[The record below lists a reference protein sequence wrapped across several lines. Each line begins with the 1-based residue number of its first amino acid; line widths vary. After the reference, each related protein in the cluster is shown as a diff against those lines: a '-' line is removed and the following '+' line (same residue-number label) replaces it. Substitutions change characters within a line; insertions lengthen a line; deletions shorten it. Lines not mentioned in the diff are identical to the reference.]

1 MRFRALCLGLCTG
14 LSWLV
19 VSSSVSA
26 APPPQIRYLDVDSA
40 SFGSFVGIYG
50 YGFGTEQGTV
60 TIGTKAAVEYTTWTD
75 SLIIVRV
82 PAGATTGAVQVQ
94 VKGGQ
99 LLTTAPKDLKV
110 HTGNI
115 YVVSVDNGDDAFG
128 GDEQNPFKTLY
139 KALSVVVAGDSVLVR
154 AGTYDEQDPN
164 NIPSPAVFVRASV
177 AGTQSKPITVRGWGG
192 EIPVIKGSGDLSRD
206 NPVVYLGGDYV
217 RFARMKVDGTGN
229 LSNTV
234 SAQGGNI
241 WLAGLEV
248 LSFTEQGIVTGEN
261 ASVVLEGNHVHSGG
275 TVPGDSHGIVITGAT
290 SNVLDNEIDHLDNG
304 YGLVLQYQTEASALV
319 SANYIHDTAGGGIG
333 LFRVKGGNRLVNNVL
348 WNTGLSQGCKC
359 AIEVAYGAQTAE
371 TATVAD
377 RIYYNTIA
385 GPGSVAVS
393 LSDRSGTL
401 ELHGNLIADFLGGI
415 EVSDEASKSALKSSH
430 NLWFRA
436 GGEPQFRWGAGFVDF
451 AAFKTA
457 SQQETVS
464 IIADPLLVN
473 QAKGDFHLSPA
484 SPAIDK
490 GGGPDQP
497 DKDYAGVARPQGLD
511 KDWGAFEAPAGD
523 AGTPDGDASDGAP
536 GDAPAGDAK
545 KDGSDAQGGD
555 GAPTDDAGSEGGT
568 GFAPAPED
576 SGGCGCS
583 TPASSR
589 TTPLALLIGL
599 ASLVASRRRRR

>member
-1 MRFRALCLGLCTG
+1 M
-14 LSWLV
+14 V
-19 VSSSVSA
+19 VSAAANA

-50 YGFGTEQGTV
+50 YGFGAAQGTV
-60 TIGTKAAVEYTTWTD
+60 TIGGKAAVEYQAWSDTMV
-75 SLIIVRV
+75 IVRV

-99 LLTTAPKDLKV
+99 LLTTAPKDLRV

-115 YVVSVDNGDDAFG
+115 YVVSADTGDDTFG
-128 GDEQNPFKTLY
+128 GDEQNPFKTLF

-154 AGTYDEQDPN
+154 AGIYDEQNPN
-164 NIPSPAVFVRASV
+164 SIPSPAVFVRAAVS
-177 AGTQSKPITVRGWGG
+177 GTLNKPITVRGWGS
-192 EIPVIKGSGDLSRD
+192 ELPVLRGSGDLSKD

-217 RFARMKVDGTGN
+217 RFARMKVEGTGN
-229 LSNTV
+229 LSTTV

-261 ASVVLEGNHVHSGG
+261 ASVVLEGNHVHDGG
-275 TVPGDSHGIVITGAT
+275 GVTGESHGIVVTGAT
-290 SNVLDNEIDHLDNG
+290 SSVLDNEVDHVGNG

-348 WNTGLSQGCKC
+348 WNTGLTQGCKC
-359 AIEVAYGAQTAE
+359 GIEVAYGAQTAE

-385 GPGSVAVS
+385 GPGSVALS
-393 LSDRSGTL
+393 LSDRAGTL
-401 ELHGNLIADFLGGI
+401 ELHGNVVADFLGGI

-430 NLWFRA
+430 NLWFLK
-436 GGEPQFRWGAGFVDF
+436 GGEPQFRWGAGFIDF

-457 SQQETVS
+457 SQQETIS
-464 IIADPLLVN
+464 IVGDPLLVN
-473 QAKGDFHLSPA
+473 QASGDFHLA
-484 SPAIDK
+484 AGSPAIDK

-497 DKDYAGVARPQGLD
+497 DTDYAGVTRPQGTD
-511 KDWGAFEAPAGD
+511 KDWGAFEAPASD
-523 AGTPDGDASDGAP
+523 AGVSD
-536 GDAPAGDAK
+536 
-545 KDGSDAQGGD
+545 GGD
-555 GAPTDDAGSEGGT
+555 GATTDGPASDAKKEGGDTSGDGASTDDAASEGGT
-568 GFAPAPED
+568 GFASPSDD

-583 TPASSR
+583 TPATGR
-589 TTPLALLIGL
+589 TTPIALLLALAALIAG
-599 ASLVASRRRRR
+599 RRRRGP